1 MEGDEL
7 HRIIDLRTAPSPG
20 PAAAH
25 GNAASAQGAQPP
37 ANPHAIAFITCVNDE
52 TQYNICL
59 RYLDG
64 LPIPSGYTVERIA
77 VLGATSMAEGYQ
89 RAMEAS
95 TARYKIYVHQD
106 VYVIHRG
113 LLPELLHLFSTYP
126 RLGLVGVI
134 GATQLPTS
142 GIWWVD
148 NSSYSYGRVWVYVRL
163 ASLLRGIPLSP
174 AAYRR
179 RLRFMQLR
187 SFVGDYLPAVAVDG
201 LFMATQYDVPW
212 TNQLGGFMLYD
223 QVQALEFIK
232 VGLEVGVARQEA
244 VWCLHWGPL
253 QERSRE
259 QRKPYD
265 TELDRRAEEFR
276 RHYRDWIGVLAQ
288 EIYERHR
295 KTIGS
300 LSMAPG
306 EHG

>member
-1 MEGDEL
+1 M
-7 HRIIDLRTAPSPG
+7 HRIIDLRIAPPSG
-20 PAAAH
+20 PAAAD
-25 GNAASAQGAQPP
+25 GNAESAQGAQPL

-52 TQYNICL
+52 TQYDICL

-64 LPIPSGYTVERIA
+64 LPIPAGYTVERIA

-89 RAMEAS
+89 RAMRAS

-106 VYVIHRG
+106 VYVVHRG

-134 GATQLPTS
+134 GATQLPAS

-174 AAYRR
+174 TAYRR
-179 RLRFMQLR
+179 QLRFMRLR

-212 TNQLGGFMLYD
+212 TNQVGGFMLYD

-232 VGLEVGVARQEA
+232 VGLEIGIARQEA
-244 VWCLHWGPL
+244 IWCLHWGPL
-253 QERSRE
+253 QERSRK
-259 QRKPYD
+259 QRRPYD
-265 TELDRRAEEFR
+265 IELDRRAAEFR
-276 RHYRDWIGVLAQ
+276 QRYHACIGVPARRL
-288 EIYERHR
+288 YEQHR
-295 KTIGS
+295 RAIG
-300 LSMAPG
+300 
-306 EHG
+306 